1 MPASVETKR
10 AVQTILDTML
20 PLLDEKQRRVLC
32 GSAATALGHGG
43 IAFVNEVAGCARNT
57 ISSGMSE
64 VENDIPKGDRIRKEG
79 GGRKSAA
86 EKNPIL
92 YEAIEDIVHESTY
105 GDPSKPLFW
114 TTLSLRGIA
123 RKLCEAGIKVS
134 QNIVSRALEVL
145 GYSKQQNQKLEQ
157 LGSQHPDRDA
167 QFRFINE
174 TSEAFLSSGDPV
186 ISIDT
191 KKKEL
196 LGPFKNNGS
205 EYRRKGEPER
215 VMDHDFELPDFGKV
229 VPYGVY
235 VVNDNTGFV
244 NLGTSHDT
252 SEFAGESILKW
263 WSLVG
268 KNTFPNTKR
277 IYITSDS
284 GGSNRSRG
292 WLWKNCLQALA
303 DKTGLEI
310 HVSHIPPGTSK
321 WNKVEHRLFC
331 YISKN
336 WEGKPLYDIE
346 TVVNLIGATTTQ
358 KGLKVK
364 CVVDRNEYE
373 KGIKVSDEEIE
384 NINISY
390 TGPNDKWNYII
401 KPSI

>member
-1 MPASVETKR
+1 M
-10 AVQTILDTML
+10 
-20 PLLDEKQRRVLC
+20 
-32 GSAATALGHGG
+32 
-43 IAFVNEVAGCARNT
+43 
-57 ISSGMSE
+57 
-64 VENDIPKGDRIRKEG
+64 
-79 GGRKSAA
+79 
-86 EKNPIL
+86 
-92 YEAIEDIVHESTY
+92 HESSY

-191 KKKEL
+191 KKKI

-215 VMDHDFELPDFGKV
+215 VLDHDFELPDFGKI

-244 NLGTSHDT
+244 NLGTIHDT

-284 GGSNRSRG
+284 GGSNRNRG

-310 HVSHIPPGTSK
+310 HVSHFPPGTSK

-336 WEGKPLYDIE
+336 WEDKPLYDIE

-358 KGLKVK
+358 KGFKVK

-373 KGIKVSDEEIE
+373 KGIKVGDEEIE

-390 TGPNDKWNYII
+390 IGPNDKWNYII